1 MLSGE
6 FIPYLKELGKNNNRE
21 WFHDN
26 KARYDNLRKEFE
38 TFIGTLI
45 PAIAEFDDYISI
57 IPAKDCMFRI
67 FRDTRFSK
75 DKTPY
80 KTNFGA
86 YMAPGGRK
94 SLGAGYYFHIE
105 PGGCFLAGGVY
116 MPTSEMLKAIR
127 REIFYQLDEFEAILN
142 EKKFKKLFGEI
153 KTYDK
158 LSRPPKDFP
167 KDFRGIELLKYKS
180 YVTLYSFE
188 DKNLHKASLKND
200 TLEVFKAML
209 PISRFLRRATEGI
222 IDTAG

>member
-21 WFHDN
+21 WFHAN
-26 KARYDNLRKEFE
+26 KTRYDNLKTEFE
-38 TFIGTLI
+38 TFIGQLI
-45 PAIAEFDDYISI
+45 PSIAEFDDFIHI

-86 YMAPGGRK
+86 YMAPEGRK

-127 REIFYQLDEFEAILN
+127 KEIFYQLDEFETIIN
-142 EKKFKKLFGEI
+142 ERKFKKLFGEI

-167 KDFRGIELLKYKS
+167 KDFRGIEILKYKS
-180 YVTLYSFE
+180 FVTLHSFE
-188 DKNLHKASLKND
+188 DKNLQKSSLKND
-200 TLEVFKAML
+200 TLEIFKTML
-209 PISRFLRRATEGI
+209 PLNKFIRRACGE
-222 IDTAG
+222 A